1 MASGSVVVLYALLG
15 IVAGWFVVVRVV
27 ERLPDPDPLPPPARI
42 AVAVVNGVLWGLI
55 ARKMEPIGLGFLLPT
70 LFFGSVL
77 LAVSVIDLRVYRIPD
92 KVVFP
97 SLALAIPAVAFGA
110 VYELGRTEGIEQ
122 ARNALLGMA
131 VYFVALFI
139 PHVIY
144 PRGMGFGDVKLG
156 LLMGLY
162 LGLFGVSNFDVVYFV
177 LIAIMIGC
185 ILGVVMGLVV
195 NIVRRRGGAFPFGP
209 ALAVAAL
216 YVVLNFDRFLTGV

>member
-1 MASGSVVVLYALLG
+1 VASGSVVVVYALLG
-15 IVAGWFVVVRVV
+15 LVAGWFVVVRVV
-27 ERLPDPDPLPPPARI
+27 ERLPDPDPLPHPARV
-42 AVAVVNGVLWGLI
+42 AAAVVNAVLWALT
-55 ARKMEPIGLGFLLPT
+55 ARKLEPLGLGFLWPT
-70 LFFGSVL
+70 LFFASVL
-77 LAVSVIDLRVYRIPD
+77 LVVSVIDLRVYRIPD

-97 SLALAIPAVAFGA
+97 SLAIAIPSVAIGA

-131 VYFVALFI
+131 IYFVALFI

-144 PRGMGFGDVKLG
+144 PKGMGFGDVKLG

-162 LGLFGVSNFDVVYFV
+162 LGLFGVSSFDAMYFV

-185 ILGVVMGLVV
+185 ILGVLMGVVV